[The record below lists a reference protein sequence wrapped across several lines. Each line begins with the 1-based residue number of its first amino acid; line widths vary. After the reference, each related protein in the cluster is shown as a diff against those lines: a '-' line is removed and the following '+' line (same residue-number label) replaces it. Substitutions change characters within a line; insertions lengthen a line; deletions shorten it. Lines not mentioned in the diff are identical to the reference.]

1 MIPNHLNLG
10 PITATLVVGA
20 GGEHVGPEGTSK
32 SLGGQLDFD
41 WFVAVRRRAEVILTS
56 GKTYRDEGY
65 RLPANA
71 ELAVFSRSMRDSEL
85 APGVILISEGRAT
98 TFGKAVEHL
107 LSLGFGKIH
116 CEFGP
121 TGFLGLAAEP
131 MVEAYLSS
139 DTRSGIEIFSARHG
153 VEFELVSDKGLFIAR
168 IGSVAVH

>member
-1 MIPNHLNLG
+1 LIPDQLNLG

-41 WFVAVRRRAEVILTS
+41 WFVAVRRRAKVILTS
-56 GKTYRDEGY
+56 GKTYLDEGY
-65 RLPANA
+65 RLPPNA
-71 ELAVFSRSMRDSEL
+71 ELAVFSRNLRETDL
-85 APGVILISEGRAT
+85 APEVILITDGQAN

-107 LSLGFGKIH
+107 LSLGFDKIH

-139 DTRSGIEIFSARHG
+139 DTRSGIEIFSERHG
-153 VEFELVSDKGLFIAR
+153 VEYELVSDKGLFIAR